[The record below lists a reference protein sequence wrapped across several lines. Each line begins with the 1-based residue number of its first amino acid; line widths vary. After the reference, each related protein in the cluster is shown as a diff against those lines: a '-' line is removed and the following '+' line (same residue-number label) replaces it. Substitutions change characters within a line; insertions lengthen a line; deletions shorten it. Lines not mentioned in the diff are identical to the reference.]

1 MINDTQ
7 REAEIM
13 ACLRI
18 NLRQAMKEKG
28 LNSSRIM
35 HMTGMSQSAAYDLF
49 KEDTHVMPTIM
60 TLDRMG
66 EVLGLTL
73 SDMFRDVHDMDKPER
88 GRKLSELRQLLEN
101 ASDEVLDR
109 ELAYLRY
116 LKDYPQET
124 A

>member
-13 ACLRI
+13 ECLRA
-18 NLRQAMKEKG
+18 NLKQAMKEKG

-49 KEDTHVMPTIM
+49 KEGTYIMPTIM

-66 EVLGLTL
+66 EVLGISL
-73 SDMFRDVHDMDKPER
+73 SEIFRDVHQMDKPER
-88 GRKLSELRQLLEN
+88 ERKLSELHMLLDS
-101 ASDEVLDR
+101 APDEVLDR
-109 ELAYLRY
+109 ELAYLKFMR
-116 LKDYPQET
+116 DYSSNE
-124 A
+124 